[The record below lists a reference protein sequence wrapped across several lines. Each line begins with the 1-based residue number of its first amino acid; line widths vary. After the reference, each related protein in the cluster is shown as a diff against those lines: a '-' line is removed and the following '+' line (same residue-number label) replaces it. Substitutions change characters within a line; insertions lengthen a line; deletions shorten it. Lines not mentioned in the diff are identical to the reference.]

1 MLQGIYPAGQRQ
13 HQRYRVEAI
22 AFATLYWDQEMI
34 LGILLNISQ
43 GGLAFKYIPQ
53 ENEHDLENKIN
64 SELRLDIF
72 TQDSKVVLKSLPCKL
87 IYKKPQPRENRM
99 CQLQMNKCAIQ
110 FQALNQE
117 QSDKLI
123 KLLELNG
130 YPGI

>member
-1 MLQGIYPAGQRQ
+1 MLQEIGPAGQRQ
-13 HQRYRVEAI
+13 HQRYRVENT
-22 AFATLYWDQEMI
+22 AFATLYRDQEI
-34 LGILLNISQ
+34 VLGIILNISRH
-43 GGLAFKYIPQ
+43 GLAFKYIPQ
-53 ENEHDLENKIN
+53 DNEHELEDRIN
-64 SELRLDIF
+64 SELKVDIF